1 MAEIKYEIVK
11 NLGVIGET
19 SKGWTREI
27 NMVAWNNYAPK
38 YDLRDWDPD
47 HKMMS
52 KGVTFNVEEIK
63 ELRDILNK
71 LDLD

>member
-1 MAEIKYEIVK
+1 MAEIKFDIVK
-11 NLGVIGET
+11 SLGVIAET

-27 NMVAWNNYAPK
+27 NMVAWNNYPPK

-52 KGVTFNVEEIK
+52 KGITFNLEEIK
-63 ELRDILNK
+63 ELRDILIELK
-71 LDLD
+71 LD

>member
-1 MAEIKYEIVK
+1 MADIKFEIVK
-11 NLGVIGET
+11 GLGVIGET

-52 KGVTFNVEEIK
+52 KGVTFTGEEIK
-63 ELRDILNK
+63 ALRDILNK
-71 LDLD
+71 LELD

>member
-1 MAEIKYEIVK
+1 MADIKFEITEPIG
-11 NLGVIGET
+11 LIGET

-38 YDLRDWDPD
+38 YDIRDWDPE

-63 ELRDILNK
+63 ELRDLLNK
-71 LDLD
+71 LKLD

>member
-1 MAEIKYEIVK
+1 MADIKFEIVK
-11 NLGVIGET
+11 DLGVIGET

-38 YDLRDWDPD
+38 YDLKDWDPD

-52 KGVTFNVEEIK
+52 KGVTFTGEEIK
-63 ELRDILNK
+63 ALRDILNK
-71 LDLD
+71 LELD